1 MEERYYE
8 VAKIEME
15 CHPLN
20 IKTTQTQ
27 IKFVINED
35 CVDYL
40 NSKKGSFLQSIKDNN
55 NVSISF
61 YQDRKNRAI
70 DRREHIIVMIF
81 LIISH

>member
-8 VAKIEME
+8 VSKIEME
-15 CHPLN
+15 CRPLN

-27 IKFVINED
+27 IKFVMTED

-40 NSKKGSFLQSIKDNN
+40 NSKKGYFIQDIKDND

-61 YQDRKNRAI
+61 YQDRKNKAI
-70 DRREHIIVMIF
+70 DRKEHIIVI
-81 LIISH
+81 